1 MCGLAQVTENRCAEG
16 TLLVFLLSFGDWGL
30 GSEICLLQTP
40 CAVVWVQFSDLS
52 NICPGSIQMLSFLF
66 CREIA
71 DGGGEEP

>member
-1 MCGLAQVTENRCAEG
+1 MIGGWGVKSASYKPFV
-16 TLLVFLLSFGDWGL
+16 LSF
-30 GSEICLLQTP
+30 C
-40 CAVVWVQFSDLS
+40 VQFSDLS